1 MEGKTVQG
9 LRFWIMLSSIFNCC
23 LSFSY
28 WCIHSTSLISQH
40 LWVFLEE
47 INKSWPNSDTLI
59 DTLFFVTIFV
69 FFSIYSFLVFH
80 LFFFLCL
87 SCKLLTPKLCLMIYF
102 WRVPQM
108 KTWDLKCSLCTYPPF
123 ISRHLF
129 LAQAHRQQTHWDL
142 WHSGTGDSNF
152 HLCIFAWSHT

>member
-1 MEGKTVQG
+1 
-9 LRFWIMLSSIFNCC
+9 MLSLIF
-23 LSFSY
+23 LLMYSFHKSY
-28 WCIHSTSLISQH
+28 FTTSLSVPGRNKQELAQQWH
-40 LWVFLEE
+40 THWHTVFCYY
-47 INKSWPNSDTLI
+47 
-59 DTLFFVTIFV
+59 FC